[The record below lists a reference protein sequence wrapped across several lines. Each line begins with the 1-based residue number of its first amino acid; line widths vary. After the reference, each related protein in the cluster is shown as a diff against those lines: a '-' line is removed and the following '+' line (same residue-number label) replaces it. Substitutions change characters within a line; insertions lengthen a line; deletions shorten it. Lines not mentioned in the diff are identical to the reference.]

1 MSQVS
6 AQQGGAAVPS
16 AAARPTQADRRARAP
31 LTFGRIDEAVTTAA
45 SDTADRTREGQ
56 AVWMLA

>member
-1 MSQVS
+1 MMVLA
-6 AQQGGAAVPS
+6 AQAESLGFDSVW
-16 AAARPTQADRRARAP
+16 
-31 LTFGRIDEAVTTAA
+31 LTETRFTRDAVTTAA

>member
-1 MSQVS
+1 MCSSDLDGQAGQS
-6 AQQGGAAVPS
+6 
-16 AAARPTQADRRARAP
+16 QADRRARAP